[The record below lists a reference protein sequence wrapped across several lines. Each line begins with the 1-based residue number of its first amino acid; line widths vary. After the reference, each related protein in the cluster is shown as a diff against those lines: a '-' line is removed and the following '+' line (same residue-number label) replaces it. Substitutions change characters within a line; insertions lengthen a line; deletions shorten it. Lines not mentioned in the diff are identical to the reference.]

1 MIRRK
6 PVVIMGIVSMVFC
19 ILHRKTNYVVIPM
32 PAGIGYHINILKIN
46 AVFSV
51 AALINMLLM
60 LRTSEKKFI
69 KKLEETDIL
78 KEKNCIIGQCIVFGS
93 ISIFISTVWSLKI
106 QMDFVA
112 FIIGKELFLV
122 IKEFL
127 FYVESM
133 SFIVSIFYFLL
144 SVYKTMQLLDLLYIP
159 KERYSS
165 DEVRRLQKQIID
177 KEK

>member
-69 KKLEETDIL
+69 KKLEGTDIL

-93 ISIFISTVWSLKI
+93 ISTFISTVWSLKI

-112 FIIGKELFLV
+112 FIIGKEFVDKMTVALEKCHDEDIMVAFTRLCERV
-122 IKEFL
+122 EEF
-127 FYVESM
+127 M
-133 SFIVSIFYFLL
+133 A
-144 SVYKTMQLLDLLYIP
+144 
-159 KERYSS
+159 
-165 DEVRRLQKQIID
+165 
-177 KEK
+177 

>member
-69 KKLEETDIL
+69 KKLEGTDIL

-93 ISIFISTVWSLKI
+93 IYINSMELKNTDGFCGIYNRKRIIFSN
-106 QMDFVA
+106 
-112 FIIGKELFLV
+112 
-122 IKEFL
+122 
-127 FYVESM
+127 
-133 SFIVSIFYFLL
+133 
-144 SVYKTMQLLDLLYIP
+144 
-159 KERYSS
+159 
-165 DEVRRLQKQIID
+165 
-177 KEK
+177 

>member
-69 KKLEETDIL
+69 KKLHNWTMYCIWKHFNIYINSMELKNTDGFCGIYNR
-78 KEKNCIIGQCIVFGS
+78 KRIIFS
-93 ISIFISTVWSLKI
+93 N
-106 QMDFVA
+106 
-112 FIIGKELFLV
+112 
-122 IKEFL
+122 
-127 FYVESM
+127 
-133 SFIVSIFYFLL
+133 
-144 SVYKTMQLLDLLYIP
+144 
-159 KERYSS
+159 
-165 DEVRRLQKQIID
+165 
-177 KEK
+177 